1 MNPAFTYIALLKGII
16 TCSRASAYILA
27 QCLGSTIG
35 FLLLKAVMSHQAV
48 KKYSLG
54 GCLIRDRTVP
64 SSDLSPTSAL
74 VMEFSCTFAVL
85 YVGVTVALDKRRSKE
100 LGLPMVCA
108 IIAAIWAL
116 TVFVSI
122 TITGQ
127 IGYGGVGLNP
137 ARCLGAALV
146 EGGQLWYGHWVFWVG
161 PFLACTIY
169 HVLSLTFPST

>member
-1 MNPAFTYIALLKGII
+1 
-16 TCSRASAYILA
+16 
-27 QCLGSTIG
+27 
-35 FLLLKAVMSHQAV
+35 MSHQAV
-48 KKYSLG
+48 RKYSLG

-116 TVFVSI
+116 AVFVSI

-127 IGYGGVGLNP
+127 IGYGGVGLNQQDG
-137 ARCLGAALV
+137 L
-146 EGGQLWYGHWVFWVG
+146 GQLWWKVGNYGMGIGCFGLGH
-161 PFLACTIY
+161 FLLALFIMC
-169 HVLSLTFPST
+169 SL